1 METKY
6 LNIQLIGI
14 FRISLIMLSGR
25 MVYHLRKGGWPT
37 TGKAYGA
44 QALTTIRHVD
54 NVIKWLTERRAHG
67 LQIAVKADRGLFY
80 DNVNDAYTQTTIRV
94 L

>member
-25 MVYHLRKGGWPT
+25 MGYHLRKGGWPT

-44 QALTTIRHVD
+44 QALTTTRHVD
-54 NVIKWLTERRAHG
+54 NVIKCLTERRAHG
-67 LQIAVKADRGLFY
+67 LQIAVKADRGLF
-80 DNVNDAYTQTTIRV
+80 VNDAYTQTTIRV